1 MHVIAGTM
9 AIISLIWLF
18 PKWIEA
24 INQDWKSGI
33 GFTAGI
39 AMSGYMLGCFLGLIL
54 NLIKM
59 LFSKS

>member
-1 MHVIAGTM
+1 M